1 MSDLRSINPSNGDI
15 VGVYPQ
21 LSVQELNQLILEVN
35 SEFDFW
41 RKIPIKDRCQYFKY
55 LAEAIQMRKDE
66 FARLMALEMGKPLSQ
81 GIVELEKCAW
91 VCNYY
96 ADNGEKFLA
105 DQNIITDA
113 SESYVSFQP
122 LGVIL
127 AIMPWNFPFWQVF
140 RFVAPAMIA
149 GNVAV
154 LKHASNVQGC
164 ADAIE
169 GLFIEVGIPNNTFRN
184 LTIDSSK
191 VDYVIENPFIKAV
204 SLTGST
210 SAGKSVAQKAGSVLK
225 KTVLELGG
233 SDPYVVLKDADLD
246 IAVDACISGRLLNSG
261 QSCIAAKRYIVD
273 INIQLEFEK
282 KIINKM
288 KKQKV
293 GDPFLDKSTVGP
305 MVNKAAKDELA
316 IQVSKSIDEGAKLIY
331 ESDVPNSETGC
342 YHPIMVLSN
351 VKPGMPAFDEELFGP
366 VACIITA
373 QDQSEAIS
381 LANQT
386 AYGLGAAVFTSDIEK
401 GKEIAK
407 VELEAGAGFVNDF
420 VRSDPR
426 LPFGGVKESGYGN
439 ELSSYG
445 ILEFVNI
452 KTVYIR

>member
-21 LSVQELNQLILEVN
+21 LSAQELNQLILEVN

-282 KIINKM
+282 KIINKI

-293 GDPFLDKSTVGP
+293 
-305 MVNKAAKDELA
+305 
-316 IQVSKSIDEGAKLIY
+316 
-331 ESDVPNSETGC
+331 
-342 YHPIMVLSN
+342 
-351 VKPGMPAFDEELFGP
+351 
-366 VACIITA
+366 
-373 QDQSEAIS
+373 
-381 LANQT
+381 
-386 AYGLGAAVFTSDIEK
+386 
-401 GKEIAK
+401 
-407 VELEAGAGFVNDF
+407 
-420 VRSDPR
+420 
-426 LPFGGVKESGYGN
+426 
-439 ELSSYG
+439 
-445 ILEFVNI
+445 
-452 KTVYIR
+452 

>member
-282 KIINKM
+282 KIINKI

-293 GDPFLDKSTVGP
+293 GDPILDKSKVGP
-305 MVNKAAKDELA
+305 MDNKAAKDELA

-331 ESDVPNSETGC
+331 ESDVPKSETGC

-351 VKPGMPAFDEELFGP
+351 VKPGIPAFDEELFGP

>member
-1 MSDLRSINPSNGDI
+1 MPDLKSINPANSDV

-21 LSVQELNQLILEVN
+21 LTDKEINEIIIDVENEFNSWRKTPVQE
-35 SEFDFW
+35 
-41 RKIPIKDRCQYFKY
+41 RCQYFKY
-55 LAEAIQMRKDE
+55 LSEAIQMRKNE
-66 FARLMALEMGKPLSQ
+66 FANLMALEMGKPISQ
-81 GIVELEKCAW
+81 GTAEIEKCAL
-91 VCNYY
+91 VCDYY

-105 DQNIITDA
+105 NQNINTEA

-127 AIMPWNFPFWQVF
+127 AVMPWNFPFWQVF
-140 RFVAPAMIA
+140 RFAAPAMIA
-149 GNVAV
+149 GNVVV

-191 VDYVIENPFIKAV
+191 VNYVIENPLIKAV
-204 SLTGST
+204 SLTGSKF
-210 SAGKSVAQKAGSVLK
+210 AGKSVAKKAGSLLK

-246 IAVDACISGRLLNSG
+246 IAVDSCISGRLLNSG
-261 QSCIAAKRYIVD
+261 QSCIAAKRFIVD
-273 INIQLEFEK
+273 NNIQSEFEK
-282 KIINKM
+282 KIIEKIKN
-288 KKQKV
+288 QKV
-293 GDPFLDKSTVGP
+293 GDPFLEDSSVGP
-305 MVNKAAKDELA
+305 LVNKESRDELVA
-316 IQVSKSIDEGAKLIY
+316 QIEKSINEGAKLIY
-331 ESDVPNSETGC
+331 ESEVPDNENGF
-342 YHPIMVLSN
+342 YHPITVLSN

-366 VACIITA
+366 VACIISA
-373 QDQSEAIS
+373 KNQSDALS
-381 LANQT
+381 LANAT
-386 AYGLGAAVFTSDIEK
+386 SYGLGAAVFTSNYEK
-401 GKEIAK
+401 GKEIA
-407 VELEAGAGFVNDF
+407 ELELESGVGFVNDF

>member
-21 LSVQELNQLILEVN
+21 LSAQELNQLILEVN

-282 KIINKM
+282 KIINKI

-452 KTVYIR
+452 KTVYVR

>member
-21 LSVQELNQLILEVN
+21 LSEQELNQLIVEVN
-35 SEFDFW
+35 SEFDLW
-41 RKIPIKDRCQYFKY
+41 RRIPIKDRCKYFKY
-55 LAEAIQMRKDE
+55 LAEAIQIRKDE
-66 FARLMALEMGKPLSQ
+66 FARLMALEMGKPLFQ
-81 GIVELEKCAW
+81 GIGELDKCAL
-91 VCNYY
+91 VCDYY

-105 DQNIITDA
+105 DQTIKTDA
-113 SESYVSFQP
+113 SDSYVSFQP

-127 AIMPWNFPFWQVF
+127 AVMPWNFPFWQVF
-140 RFVAPAMIA
+140 RFAAPAMIA

-191 VDYVIENPFIKAV
+191 VDYVIENPFVKAV

-261 QSCIAAKRYIVD
+261 QSCIAAKRFIVD
-273 INIQLEFEK
+273 INIQSEFEK

-288 KKQKV
+288 NKQKV

-316 IQVSKSIDEGAKLIY
+316 IQVSKSIDQGAKLLY
-331 ESDVPNSETGC
+331 ESDVPKSETGC
-342 YHPIMVLSN
+342 YHPIMVLTN

-373 QDQSEAIS
+373 QDESEAIS

-401 GKEIAK
+401 GKEIAN

-452 KTVYIR
+452 KTVYVR

>member
-21 LSVQELNQLILEVN
+21 LSAQELNQLILEVN

-140 RFVAPAMIA
+140 RFVAPTMIA

-169 GLFIEVGIPNNTFRN
+169 GLFIEVGIPNNTF
-184 LTIDSSK
+184 S
-191 VDYVIENPFIKAV
+191 
-204 SLTGST
+204 
-210 SAGKSVAQKAGSVLK
+210 
-225 KTVLELGG
+225 
-233 SDPYVVLKDADLD
+233 
-246 IAVDACISGRLLNSG
+246 
-261 QSCIAAKRYIVD
+261 
-273 INIQLEFEK
+273 
-282 KIINKM
+282 
-288 KKQKV
+288 
-293 GDPFLDKSTVGP
+293 
-305 MVNKAAKDELA
+305 
-316 IQVSKSIDEGAKLIY
+316 
-331 ESDVPNSETGC
+331 
-342 YHPIMVLSN
+342 
-351 VKPGMPAFDEELFGP
+351 
-366 VACIITA
+366 
-373 QDQSEAIS
+373 
-381 LANQT
+381 
-386 AYGLGAAVFTSDIEK
+386 
-401 GKEIAK
+401 
-407 VELEAGAGFVNDF
+407 LEA
-420 VRSDPR
+420 
-426 LPFGGVKESGYGN
+426 
-439 ELSSYG
+439 
-445 ILEFVNI
+445 
-452 KTVYIR
+452 

>member
-1 MSDLRSINPSNGDI
+1 M
-15 VGVYPQ
+15 
-21 LSVQELNQLILEVN
+21 
-35 SEFDFW
+35 
-41 RKIPIKDRCQYFKY
+41 
-55 LAEAIQMRKDE
+55 
-66 FARLMALEMGKPLSQ
+66 
-81 GIVELEKCAW
+81 
-91 VCNYY
+91 
-96 ADNGEKFLA
+96 
-105 DQNIITDA
+105 
-113 SESYVSFQP
+113 
-122 LGVIL
+122 
-127 AIMPWNFPFWQVF
+127 
-140 RFVAPAMIA
+140 
-149 GNVAV
+149 
-154 LKHASNVQGC
+154 
-164 ADAIE
+164 
-169 GLFIEVGIPNNTFRN
+169 
-184 LTIDSSK
+184 
-191 VDYVIENPFIKAV
+191 DYVIENPFIKAV

>member
-282 KIINKM
+282 KIINKI

>member
-21 LSVQELNQLILEVN
+21 LSAQELNQLILEVN

-113 SESYVSFQP
+113 SESFVSFQP

-282 KIINKM
+282 KIINKI

>member
-1 MSDLRSINPSNGDI
+1 MSDLKSINPVNSDV

-21 LSVQELNQLILEVN
+21 LTDNEINEIITDVEN
-35 SEFDFW
+35 EFHSW
-41 RKIPIKDRCQYFKY
+41 RKIPINERSGYFKY
-55 LAEAIQMRKDE
+55 LSEAIQIRKDE

-81 GIVELEKCAW
+81 GIGEIEKCAW
-91 VCNYY
+91 VCDYY

-105 DQNIITDA
+105 DQHIKTDA
-113 SESYVSFQP
+113 SDSYVSFQP

-127 AIMPWNFPFWQVF
+127 GVMPWNFPFWQVF
-140 RFVAPAMIA
+140 RFAAPSMIA
-149 GNVAV
+149 GNVVV

-184 LTIDSSK
+184 LTINSSK
-191 VDYVIENPFIKAV
+191 VNYVIENPYIKAV

-210 SAGKSVAQKAGSVLK
+210 SAGKSVAEKAGSVLK

-233 SDPYVVLKDADLD
+233 SDPYVVLKDAELD
-246 IAVDACISGRLLNSG
+246 TAVDACIAGRLLNSG
-261 QSCIAAKRYIVD
+261 QSCIAAKRFIVD
-273 INIQLEFEK
+273 VNIQAEFEK
-282 KIINKM
+282 KIIDKM
-288 KKQKV
+288 KNQKV
-293 GDPFLDKSTVGP
+293 GDPFLEDSSVGP
-305 MVNKAAKDELA
+305 MVNKESRDELIA
-316 IQVSKSIDEGAKLIY
+316 QVEKSIHKGAKLIY
-331 ESDVPNSETGC
+331 ESEVPENENGS

-366 VACIITA
+366 VACIISA
-373 QDQSEAIS
+373 KNQSDAIS
-381 LANQT
+381 LANAT
-386 AYGLGAAVFTSDIEK
+386 SYGLGAAVFTSNIEI
-401 GKEIAK
+401 GKEIA
-407 VELEAGAGFVNDF
+407 ELELESGAGFVNDF

>member
-21 LSVQELNQLILEVN
+21 LSAQELNQLILEVN

-184 LTIDSSK
+184 LTIASSK

-282 KIINKM
+282 KIINKI

>member
-1 MSDLRSINPSNGDI
+1 
-15 VGVYPQ
+15 
-21 LSVQELNQLILEVN
+21 
-35 SEFDFW
+35 
-41 RKIPIKDRCQYFKY
+41 
-55 LAEAIQMRKDE
+55 
-66 FARLMALEMGKPLSQ
+66 MGKPLFQ
-81 GIVELEKCAW
+81 GIGELDKCAL
-91 VCNYY
+91 VCDYY

-105 DQNIITDA
+105 DQTIKTDA
-113 SESYVSFQP
+113 SDSYVSFQP

-127 AIMPWNFPFWQVF
+127 AVMPWNFPFWQVF
-140 RFVAPAMIA
+140 RFAAPAMIA

-191 VDYVIENPFIKAV
+191 VDYVIENPFVKAV

-233 SDPYVVLKDADLD
+233 SDPYVILIDANLD

-261 QSCIAAKRYIVD
+261 QSCIAAKRFIVD

-288 KKQKV
+288 NKQKV

-316 IQVSKSIDEGAKLIY
+316 IQVSKSIDQGAKLLY
-331 ESDVPNSETGC
+331 ESDVPKSETGC

-373 QDQSEAIS
+373 QDESEAIS

-401 GKEIAK
+401 GKEIAN

-452 KTVYIR
+452 KTVYVR

>member
-21 LSVQELNQLILEVN
+21 LSAQELNQLILEVN

-282 KIINKM
+282 KIINKI

>member
-1 MSDLRSINPSNGDI
+1 MSDLKSINPVTNDV

-21 LSVQELNQLILEVN
+21 LTDHEINEIIFDVEK
-35 SEFDFW
+35 EFDSW
-41 RKIPIKDRCQYFKY
+41 RKTPIKDRCQYFKY
-55 LAEAIQMRKDE
+55 LAEAIQIRKDE
-66 FARLMALEMGKPLSQ
+66 FAHLMALEMGKPLSQ
-81 GIVELEKCAW
+81 GIGEIEICSW

-105 DQNIITDA
+105 NQPIKTDA
-113 SESYVSFQP
+113 SDSYVSFQP

-127 AIMPWNFPFWQVF
+127 AVMPWNFPFWQVF
-140 RFVAPAMIA
+140 RFAAPAMIA

-210 SAGKSVAQKAGSVLK
+210 SAGKSVAKKAGSLLK

-233 SDPYVVLKDADLD
+233 SDPYIVLKDADLD
-246 IAVDACISGRLLNSG
+246 IAVDACIAGKLLNSG
-261 QSCIAAKRYIVD
+261 QSCIAAKRFIVD
-273 INIQLEFEK
+273 KKIQSEFEK
-282 KIINKM
+282 NIIKKM
-288 KKQKV
+288 KTQKV
-293 GDPFLDKSTVGP
+293 GDPFIKESTVGP
-305 MVNKAAKDELA
+305 MVNKESRDNLVA
-316 IQVSKSIDEGAKLIY
+316 QVEKSIHKGAKLIY
-331 ESDVPNSETGC
+331 ESEVPRNDNGS
-342 YHPIMVLSN
+342 YHPIMVLSS

-366 VACIITA
+366 VACIISA
-373 QDQSEAIS
+373 KNQLDAIS
-381 LANQT
+381 LANAT
-386 AYGLGAAVFTSDIEK
+386 SYGLGAALFTSNIET
-401 GKEIAK
+401 GKEIA
-407 VELEAGAGFVNDF
+407 ELELESGTGFVNDF

-452 KTVYIR
+452 KSVYIR

>member
-191 VDYVIENPFIKAV
+191 VEYVIENPFIKAV

-210 SAGKSVAQKAGSVLK
+210 SAGKSVAKKAGSVLK

>member
-1 MSDLRSINPSNGDI
+1 
-15 VGVYPQ
+15 
-21 LSVQELNQLILEVN
+21 VQELNQLILEVN

-191 VDYVIENPFIKAV
+191 VEYVIENPFIKAV

-210 SAGKSVAQKAGSVLK
+210 SAGKSVAKKAGSVLK

-261 QSCIAAKRYIVD
+261 QSCIAAKRCIVD

-282 KIINKM
+282 KIINKI

-401 GKEIAK
+401 GEEIAK

-426 LPFGGVKESGYGN
+426 LPFGGVKESG
-439 ELSSYG
+439 
-445 ILEFVNI
+445 
-452 KTVYIR
+452 